1 MFVFIA
7 LCLCVCMVLS
17 VGMLFRPTTE
27 PIGNEKRAT
36 LPSLFTEDGA
46 FNTDYMTEIGEY
58 FEKSFAFR
66 PEIITADALSLIHI

>member
-36 LPSLFTEDGA
+36 LPSLFTEDVA
-46 FNTDYMTEIGEY
+46 FNTDYMT
-58 FEKSFAFR
+58 
-66 PEIITADALSLIHI
+66 